1 MKRKCSFISK
11 ILGVAVL
18 GCFAAF
24 VVPGSISAMNPIVQ
38 DVYTADPAPMV
49 CSDGRLY
56 VYTSHD
62 EDETINGFYT
72 MNDWK
77 CYSTTDMVNWTDH
90 GTVLSYHEFEW
101 AKENSSW
108 AGQVVEKDGKFYYYV
123 PINAKNGQTAIGVA
137 VSDSPT
143 GPFTDPLGEPLVGP
157 APNYIDP
164 TVCIDDDGQAYL
176 YWGNPDLYCVVLNDD
191 MISYDKDYPGSNNGI
206 IRWELE
212 TNDYADLES
221 DECKDVQAQFGTGTR
236 LDDKGKIRRPTLYEE
251 GPWFYKHDGHYYL
264 IYAANGIPERIDY
277 SMADS
282 PLGPWEYKGMI
293 MNDNVDGRGSGSF
306 TNHPG
311 IVEYK
316 GRSYLFY
323 HTGKL
328 YDGGGFHRSVAVD
341 EIFYNE
347 DGTIQEIP
355 FTDEGVEPV
364 ESLNPFNRVEAETF
378 EYSNSLKAEDN
389 DPLGKYTV
397 EKEPCSNETGGIN
410 LCNIK
415 NEDYI
420 CIRNVD
426 FSQYGAV
433 KFTAC
438 TASDAAKGVA
448 AGKIEIYLDS
458 LYDVPIGEYEVKG
471 GGDINTWV
479 TDTIDIDKTIVN
491 DVHDVYMLFTGDDES
506 EDLFKFDYWQFTQD
520 EIPATS
526 TPVPSPPVKDT
537 SETDASPVPIVPAN
551 DVTAPV
557 VTAPTVKTT
566 PGKAVIRKVKNNKKG
581 TVKVTIKK
589 NKKADG
595 YQIIYASDK
604 KLKKGKKTINTKKI
618 NVLIKKLKKG
628 KTYYISVK
636 AYIVDASGN
645 KVFGKVSAVKK
656 IKIKK

>member
-1 MKRKCSFISK
+1 MKGKSKFISK
-11 ILGVAVL
+11 VIGFAAT
-18 GCFAAF
+18 GCLAAF
-24 VVPGSISAMNPIVQ
+24 VLPYTISAMNPIVQ

-62 EDETINGFYT
+62 EDETVGGFYT

-77 CYSTTDMVNWTDH
+77 CYSTDDMVNWTDH

-137 VSDSPT
+137 VGDSPT

-164 TVCIDDDGQAYL
+164 TVWIDDDGQAYL

-191 MISYDKDYPGSNNGI
+191 MISYDKDYPESDNGI

-221 DECKDVQAQFGTGTR
+221 EECKDVQAQFGTGTR

-251 GPWFYKHDGHYYL
+251 GPWFYKHDGHYYM

-293 MNDNVDGRGSGSF
+293 MNDNVDGKGSGSF

-316 GRSYLFY
+316 GHSYLFY

-328 YDGGGFHRSVAVD
+328 FDGNGFHRSVAVD
-341 EIFYNE
+341 EIFYND
-347 DGTIQEIP
+347 DGTIEPIP

-364 ESLNPFNRVEAETF
+364 KELNPYVRVEAETF
-378 EYSNSLKAEDN
+378 EYTNSLKAADT
-389 DPLGKYTV
+389 DPFGKYTV
-397 EKEPCSNETGGIN
+397 EKEPCSNVTGGIN
-410 LCNIK
+410 LCDIK

-420 CIRNVD
+420 
-426 FSQYGAV
+426 
-433 KFTAC
+433 
-438 TASDAAKGVA
+438 
-448 AGKIEIYLDS
+448 
-458 LYDVPIGEYEVKG
+458 
-471 GGDINTWV
+471 
-479 TDTIDIDKTIVN
+479 
-491 DVHDVYMLFTGDDES
+491 
-506 EDLFKFDYWQFTQD
+506 
-520 EIPATS
+520 
-526 TPVPSPPVKDT
+526 
-537 SETDASPVPIVPAN
+537 
-551 DVTAPV
+551 
-557 VTAPTVKTT
+557 
-566 PGKAVIRKVKNNKKG
+566 
-581 TVKVTIKK
+581 
-589 NKKADG
+589 
-595 YQIIYASDK
+595 
-604 KLKKGKKTINTKKI
+604 
-618 NVLIKKLKKG
+618 
-628 KTYYISVK
+628 
-636 AYIVDASGN
+636 
-645 KVFGKVSAVKK
+645 
-656 IKIKK
+656 

>member
-1 MKRKCSFISK
+1 MKEKSKFISK
-11 ILGVAVL
+11 VIGFAAA
-18 GCFAAF
+18 GCLAAF
-24 VVPGSISAMNPIVQ
+24 VLPYTISAMNPIVQ

-62 EDETINGFYT
+62 EDETVGGFYT

-77 CYSTTDMVNWTDH
+77 CYSTDDMVNWTDH

-137 VSDSPT
+137 VGDSPT

-164 TVCIDDDGQAYL
+164 TVWIDDDGQAYL

-221 DECKDVQAQFGTGTR
+221 EECKDVQAQFGTGTR

-251 GPWFYKHDGHYYL
+251 GPWFYKHDGHYYM

-293 MNDNVDGRGSGSF
+293 MNDNVDGKGSGSF

-316 GRSYLFY
+316 GHSYLFY

-328 YDGGGFHRSVAVD
+328 FDGNGYHRSVAVD
-341 EIFYNE
+341 EIFYND
-347 DGTIQEIP
+347 DGTIEPIP

-364 ESLNPFNRVEAETF
+364 KELNPYVRVEAETF
-378 EYSNSLKAEDN
+378 EYTNSLKAADT
-389 DPLGKYTV
+389 DPFGKYTV
-397 EKEPCSNETGGIN
+397 EKEPCSNVTGGIN
-410 LCNIK
+410 LCDIK

-420 CIRNVD
+420 YIRNVD

-438 TASDAAKGVA
+438 TAADAAKGVT

-458 LYDVPIGEYEVKG
+458 LDDEPIGEYEVKG

-479 TDTIDIDKTIVN
+479 TDTIDIDKTKVK
-491 DVHDVYMLFTGDDES
+491 DVHDVYMLFTGDDAS
-506 EDLFKFDYWQFTQD
+506 DSLFKFDYWQFTQD
-520 EIPATS
+520 EIPATPAPAIN
-526 TPVPSPPVKDT
+526 TDNNNNDTNPPAVDQPKQEV
-537 SETDASPVPIVPAN
+537 SI
-551 DVTAPV
+551 TA
-557 VTAPTVKTT
+557 
-566 PGKAVIRKVKNNKKG
+566 PGKAVVKKVKNIKKN
-581 TVKVTIKK
+581 TVKVTIKR
-589 NKKADG
+589 NSKASG
-595 YQIIYASDK
+595 YRITYALDR
-604 KLKKGKKTINTKKI
+604 KLKKSKKTIDTKKL
-618 NVLIKKLKKG
+618 NVILKKLKKG
-628 KTYYISVK
+628 KTYYISVRAYTIDSSGSRVYGK
-636 AYIVDASGN
+636 A
-645 KVFGKVSAVKK
+645 SAVKK